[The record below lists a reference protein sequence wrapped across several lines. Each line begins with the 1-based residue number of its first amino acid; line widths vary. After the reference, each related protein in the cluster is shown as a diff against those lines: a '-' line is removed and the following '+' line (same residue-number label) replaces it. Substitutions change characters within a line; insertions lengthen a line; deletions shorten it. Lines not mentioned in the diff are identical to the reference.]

1 MKVLHI
7 VGGSP
12 LSGAYKG
19 TYILHEALK
28 DLKIDSKILNDNPQK
43 KFIKKDEDV
52 FYINANIF
60 TKFVNKVFVIIEK
73 ILKSVYLKSPRST
86 FTIGFFGFDIT
97 NTKQYKEAD
106 IIHIH
111 WLNQG
116 FIKLQSLSKVK
127 KPIVWTMRDMW
138 PFTGGAHYTMD
149 FEKYEKSYLSKII
162 RNIKKKI
169 YKKNI
174 QFVAISEWLKIQA
187 KKSSVLE
194 NHEIKRI
201 YNNID
206 TRDFNLLPK
215 EDAKSILNIDTKKKI
230 ILFGAQNSQSK
241 RKGWNIFVETLK
253 KLDRSKYFLLIFGNF
268 WSYEIL
274 NDIGIEYKILGFIDD
289 KKKMN
294 AVYASSD
301 FFVFASIQE
310 AFGKTWTEAMACK
323 IPVVCFNNTSAAE
336 IVDHKIDGYIVD
348 KVNSDELKKGID
360 WISTFTESK
369 NYNNVTRDK
378 INIFDS
384 KNIAKKY
391 IELYKRSS

>member
-116 FIKLQSLSKVK
+116 FIKLQSLSKVE

-230 ILFGAQNSQSK
+230 ILFGAQNPQSK

-289 KKKMN
+289 KKKN
-294 AVYASSD
+294 ECSLCKLR
-301 FFVFASIQE
+301 FFCI
-310 AFGKTWTEAMACK
+310 C
-323 IPVVCFNNTSAAE
+323 I
-336 IVDHKIDGYIVD
+336 
-348 KVNSDELKKGID
+348 NSRGIWQNMD
-360 WISTFTESK
+360 
-369 NYNNVTRDK
+369 
-378 INIFDS
+378 
-384 KNIAKKY
+384 
-391 IELYKRSS
+391 